1 MSWRFR
7 KSFSPIPGVR
17 LTLSPSGITTS
28 VGIGPVRL
36 SAGPGGA
43 TVTAHLPGAGISL
56 RQSLGD
62 QSGAPTG
69 PRPGIGNL
77 TPPAIAPLVPIQAMQ
92 QIRSAESST
101 LTSQGLVAFKQALDQ
116 AQRQFNQTHQELES
130 AKQVERLAVDLHGRW
145 ANGWAMKRLRK
156 KRFAEIALAA
166 EDAKALREELQQQ
179 LDLSRL
185 PTQFE
190 MADEVA
196 KAYGELRDAFV
207 GLSRSQRIWDN
218 VAHRATHRIAERT
231 TASRIVDLKPVR
243 FELDR
248 CGVIDAPMTVP
259 KMANANGGDL
269 YFYPGF
275 LIYHASTTNYA
286 LVEYA
291 ELDMHVRRN
300 QFHEESRPPT
310 DAQQVGTTW
319 AKANKDG
326 TPDRRFNDNYAIP
339 VMQYAIITLQTAS
352 GLNEEYMVS
361 NVNAAEVFAAA
372 WDAMCSAQRR
382 T

>member
-1 MSWRFR
+1 
-7 KSFSPIPGVR
+7 
-17 LTLSPSGITTS
+17 
-28 VGIGPVRL
+28 
-36 SAGPGGA
+36 
-43 TVTAHLPGAGISL
+43 
-56 RQSLGD
+56 
-62 QSGAPTG
+62 
-69 PRPGIGNL
+69 
-77 TPPAIAPLVPIQAMQ
+77 MQ